1 MQVKNAASQQ
11 SSVSVYSL
19 LVFASS
25 YPLSVSLFVCVC
37 VCYGEKTVVEEAF
50 YWRCKAEFLSKSLLT
65 SCILEQS
72 HQQTIAKT

>member
-25 YPLSVSLFVCVC
+25 YAFPASVYVSLCVC
-37 VCYGEKTVVEEAF
+37 VLERKLQVRLHMYAF
-50 YWRCKAEFLSKSLLT
+50 YWRCEAEFLKAKSDVRL
-65 SCILEQS
+65 
-72 HQQTIAKT
+72 KT